1 MVILIEATQWID
13 NRDSKKRVHLRD
25 TWDTGMREFVI
36 NPNRISD
43 LKVHYD
49 ANGIADG
56 SQFLF
61 SDNHRDRRESNSF
74 IICNQTVAE
83 IEAAHNTPYFS
94 KFTTLPFFHKNN
106 PNRVPVDTTL
116 DVEDIAYFDRY
127 NPDPLNYVWLV
138 YNRKAFKRVEQLVNY
153 NLEQVPDVLLTGTTS
168 TTTTT
173 PADTTTSPTET
184 EQC

>member
-1 MVILIEATQWID
+1 MVAWISATQWID
-13 NRDSKKRVHLRD
+13 NRDSKQRVHPRD

-43 LKVHYD
+43 MKVH
-49 ANGIADG
+49 GTG

-74 IICNQTVAE
+74 IICNETIAY
-83 IEAAHNTPYFS
+83 IEAQHNTAYHS
-94 KFTTLPFFHKNN
+94 KFVTLPFFPKND

-127 NPDPLNYVWLV
+127 NPDPNNYVWLV

-153 NLEQVPDVLLTGTTS
+153 NLEQIPDILLTGTTS
-168 TTTTT
+168 TSTST
-173 PADTTTSPTET
+173 PNDTTAARTTG
-184 EQC
+184 QV